1 MKASDIRRG
10 QVIVFEGAPCRVME
24 YQHRTP
30 GNLRAFVQVRMR
42 SLTAGNT
49 FEHRFSATENVER
62 AHLDTKQFQV
72 LYQDASG
79 VHVMDTTSYEQYT
92 LDPEVVGDAA
102 PWLQADTVFAAE
114 WLDGRPVGIELPA
127 AVEREIVDTAPVLKG
142 ATKQAGTKPAKLD
155 NGVTV
160 NVPEYLSVGERVK
173 VDPRSGG
180 TYLERVK

>member
-10 QVIVFEGAPCRVME
+10 HVILVDGTPCRVME

-42 SLTAGNT
+42 NLATGNT
-49 FEHRFSATENVER
+49 FEQRFSATENVTR
-62 AHLDTKQFQV
+62 AALDTKEFQV

-92 LDPEVVGDAA
+92 LDQEVVGDAM
-102 PWLQADTVFAAE
+102 PWLVSDMVFTAE
-114 WLDGRPVGIELPA
+114 WFGGRPVGIELPA
-127 AVEREIVDTAPVLKG
+127 SVELEIVDTAPVLKG
-142 ATKQAGTKPAKLD
+142 ATKQAGTKPATLS

-160 NVPEYLSVGERVK
+160 QVPEYLSVGDRIK
-173 VDPRSGG
+173 VDPREGG
-180 TYLERVK
+180 AYVERAK